1 MPLRGGVRPRR
12 PLGNPE
18 GLDNIAQAGRSLLA
32 EILAQR
38 RSSPA
43 ERLDA
48 VGCRLMRLG
57 SELDRLAGS
66 GLRRGLFLQA
76 GEVLLTFQAP
86 WASIGGWD
94 LRGKGPDRARAGT
107 AINYE
112 QVFRDV
118 APGLWR
124 TIYAF
129 AAGRRAVADD
139 AVAEAFARALEQAGQ
154 IRDPVPW
161 LYRTA
166 FRLATEDLRRERRE
180 PEPEPEPEH
189 TPCSAAGLGALVP
202 ALRQL
207 SPAQRAA
214 VVLHYE
220 ADLSV
225 QEVARRMGTSVG
237 AVKVHLFRGRRRL
250 RELLGAEEVGDA

>member
-1 MPLRGGVRPRR
+1 MGTSQPTCSA
-12 PLGNPE
+12 
-18 GLDNIAQAGRSLLA
+18 AQ
-32 EILAQR
+32 
-38 RSSPA
+38 P
-43 ERLDA
+43 
-48 VGCRLMRLG
+48 
-57 SELDRLAGS
+57 RLARKALVC
-66 GLRRGLFLQA
+66 GLVG
-76 GEVLLTFQAP
+76 GMLLTFLVP
-86 WASIGGWD
+86 WASIGVWD
-94 LRGKGPDRARAGT
+94 VRGNPPDRVRPGGAVS
-107 AINYE
+107 YE
-112 QVFRDV
+112 QVFRDA

-139 AVAEAFARALEQAGQ
+139 AVAEAFARALEQAER

-166 FRLATEDLRRERRE
+166 FRLAAEDLRRERRE
-180 PEPEPEPEH
+180 PGPGLDQADVPA
-189 TPCSAAGLGALVP
+189 TGLGALVP

-220 ADLSV
+220 ADLPV
-225 QEVARRMGTSVG
+225 QEVAARMGTSAG

-250 RELLGAEEVGDA
+250 RELLGAQEADDG

>member
-1 MPLRGGVRPRR
+1 M
-12 PLGNPE
+12 
-18 GLDNIAQAGRSLLA
+18 
-32 EILAQR
+32 
-38 RSSPA
+38 
-43 ERLDA
+43 
-48 VGCRLMRLG
+48 
-57 SELDRLAGS
+57 
-66 GLRRGLFLQA
+66 
-76 GEVLLTFQAP
+76 
-86 WASIGGWD
+86 
-94 LRGKGPDRARAGT
+94 RGKGPDRVRADT
-107 AINYE
+107 AVNYE
-112 QVFRDV
+112 QVFRDA

-139 AVAEAFARALEQAGQ
+139 AVAEAFARALEQASQ

-166 FRLATEDLRRERRE
+166 FRLATEDLRRERRGPG
-180 PEPEPEPEH
+180 PEPDQAAAP
-189 TPCSAAGLGALVP
+189 AAGLVALAP

-220 ADLSV
+220 ADLPIR
-225 QEVARRMGTSVG
+225 EVARRMGTSAG

-250 RELLGAEEVGDA
+250 RELLGDEEADDA

>member
-1 MPLRGGVRPRR
+1 M
-12 PLGNPE
+12 
-18 GLDNIAQAGRSLLA
+18 
-32 EILAQR
+32 
-38 RSSPA
+38 
-43 ERLDA
+43 
-48 VGCRLMRLG
+48 
-57 SELDRLAGS
+57 
-66 GLRRGLFLQA
+66 
-76 GEVLLTFQAP
+76 LLTFQVR
-86 WASIGGWD
+86 WASIGVWD
-94 LRGKGPDRARAGT
+94 LRGKGPDRAPAST

-112 QVFRDV
+112 QVFRDA

-180 PEPEPEPEH
+180 PEPGPDQAPA
-189 TPCSAAGLGALVP
+189 PAAGLGALVP

-225 QEVARRMGTSVG
+225 REVAQRMGTSVG

-250 RELLGAEEVGDA
+250 RELLGAEEAGDA

>member
-1 MPLRGGVRPRR
+1 VIWR
-12 PLGNPE
+12 NE
-18 GLDNIAQAGRSLLA
+18 DQA
-32 EILAQR
+32 
-38 RSSPA
+38 PA

-48 VGCRLMRLG
+48 VGCELMRLA
-57 SELDRLAGS
+57 SELDRRAGS
-66 GLRRGLFLQA
+66 GLRRDVFLPA
-76 GEVLLTFQAP
+76 GGVLLTFQVP
-86 WASIGGWD
+86 WASIGVWD
-94 LRGKGPDRARAGT
+94 LRGKGPDRVRAGT

-139 AVAEAFARALEQAGQ
+139 AVAEAFARALEHAGQ

-180 PEPEPEPEH
+180 PQPEADQAPAP
-189 TPCSAAGLGALVP
+189 AAGLGALVP

-207 SPAQRAA
+207 SRAQRAA

-220 ADLSV
+220 ADLPV
-225 QEVARRMGTSVG
+225 RDVARRMGTSVG

-250 RELLGAEEVGDA
+250 RELLGAEEADDA

>member
-1 MPLRGGVRPRR
+1 M
-12 PLGNPE
+12 
-18 GLDNIAQAGRSLLA
+18 
-32 EILAQR
+32 
-38 RSSPA
+38 
-43 ERLDA
+43 
-48 VGCRLMRLG
+48 
-57 SELDRLAGS
+57 
-66 GLRRGLFLQA
+66 
-76 GEVLLTFQAP
+76 LLTFQVP
-86 WASIGGWD
+86 WASIGVWD
-94 LRGKGPDRARAGT
+94 VRGKGPDPGT
-107 AINYE
+107 AVDYE
-112 QVFRDV
+112 QVFRDA

-129 AAGRRAVADD
+129 TAGRRAVADD

-180 PEPEPEPEH
+180 PEPESDQAAA
-189 TPCSAAGLGALVP
+189 SAAGLGALVP

-207 SPAQRAA
+207 SRAQRAA

-220 ADLSV
+220 ADLPI
-225 QEVARRMGTSVG
+225 QEIARRMGTSVG

-250 RELLGAEEVGDA
+250 RELLGDEEVDDA